1 MEHDPNIF
9 RDSSQVIQE
18 VEEQLERILQKK
30 FRDVD
35 SDLIE
40 RINRE
45 KEAARQRK
53 EEIERDFVKEK
64 TALAEYRTMVRDFE
78 EQRAGLLNEARDR
91 FQKVLK
97 FQSEIET
104 LAKSTVDEI
113 KRVNEIQ
120 ERLEALRT
128 KTAERAAFLKND
140 LHERFGIVAEVMDE
154 EPKPLDLDLD
164 EELEKL
170 RKIKELLA
178 AETAAASL
186 GRLGGQP
193 AADEELAAMDRAVGE
208 TAPSIP
214 GIPDLIS
221 GPAPAQAPAEEP
233 AAPPEPESKPEPAPA
248 APPVPESKPEPAP
261 APPRV
266 PESRPEPALPP
277 MPEFKPEP
285 APAPAPG
292 LSDEEVLAALESYR
306 RTEPAN
312 GSGEIHYFQK
322 DRAIVADPEKL
333 MAAVD
338 RTLDEGQRLSV
349 KLGLT
354 ESPKDQF
361 FIKQE
366 LINWQEGLRALFL
379 RVVKMCEKSSWAL
392 PRYTEDVF
400 NTQVLRRLL
409 ERLSMEN
416 WSNLEEF
423 AGFVAVVADIRR
435 AFLARIEPRG
445 TYLRALK
452 RQVEED

>member
-1 MEHDPNIF
+1 MDHDPNIF

-18 VEEQLERILQKK
+18 VEDQLERILQKK

-35 SDLIE
+35 SELLD

-45 KEAARQRK
+45 KEAARRRK
-53 EEIERDFVKEK
+53 EEIEREFEKEK
-64 TALAEYRTMVRDFE
+64 TALTEYRVMVRDFE

-97 FQSEIET
+97 FQAEIEI

-120 ERLEALRT
+120 ERLEDLRT
-128 KTAERAAFLKND
+128 KTSERAAFLKND
-140 LHERFGIVAEVMDE
+140 LRERFGIVAEVMDD
-154 EPKPLDLDLD
+154 EPKPLGLDLD

-178 AETAAASL
+178 VESAAANL
-186 GRLGGQP
+186 GRLGGLPAPEDELAEMDAAAVQAAPAIPGIQDLIAGSSATAAPTGSTGLSATAAPTGSTGLSATTGSAPADEP
-193 AADEELAAMDRAVGE
+193 AAD
-208 TAPSIP
+208 
-214 GIPDLIS
+214 
-221 GPAPAQAPAEEP
+221 
-233 AAPPEPESKPEPAPA
+233 
-248 APPVPESKPEPAP
+248 
-261 APPRV
+261 
-266 PESRPEPALPP
+266 
-277 MPEFKPEP
+277 EP
-285 APAPAPG
+285 APAPARIAPPAED
-292 LSDEEVLAALESYR
+292 LSEEEIVACLESYR

-322 DRAIVADPEKL
+322 DAIIVADPEKL
-333 MAAVD
+333 LAAVE
-338 RTLDEGQRLSV
+338 RTLEEGQRLSV

-366 LINWQEGLRALFL
+366 LINWQEGLRALIL
-379 RVVKMCEKSSWAL
+379 RVVKMCEKNSWAM
-392 PRYTEDVF
+392 PRYTEEIL
-400 NTQVLRRLL
+400 NPQTLRRLL

-423 AGFVAVVADIRR
+423 AAFTAVMAETRK
-435 AFLARIEPRG
+435 AFQARLEPRLP
-445 TYLRALK
+445 YLLSLK
-452 RQVEED
+452 HQIEEA

>member
-18 VEEQLERILQKK
+18 VEDQLERILQKK

-35 SDLIE
+35 SDLVE

-45 KEAARQRK
+45 KEAARKRK
-53 EEIERDFVKEK
+53 EEIESDFEKEK
-64 TALAEYRTMVRDFE
+64 TALTEYRTMVHDFE

-97 FQSEIET
+97 FQAEIEG
-104 LAKSTVDEI
+104 LAKATVDEI

-120 ERLEALRT
+120 GRLEALRT
-128 KTAERAAFLKND
+128 QTSERAAFLKND
-140 LHERFGIVAEVMDE
+140 LRERFGIVAEVMED
-154 EPKPLDLDLD
+154 EPKPLGFDLD

-178 AETAAASL
+178 IESAAASL

-193 AADEELAAMDRAVGE
+193 VAQEDLAVMDAAADKAGIEIPEIRDLIAGSAADRPE
-208 TAPSIP
+208 TA
-214 GIPDLIS
+214 
-221 GPAPAQAPAEEP
+221 AE
-233 AAPPEPESKPEPAPA
+233 PEPAPRA
-248 APPVPESKPEPAP
+248 AAAP
-261 APPRV
+261 AP
-266 PESRPEPALPP
+266 ELLEAI
-277 MPEFKPEP
+277 
-285 APAPAPG
+285 A
-292 LSDEEVLAALESYR
+292 EEDVVACLESYR

-312 GSGEIHYFQK
+312 GSGEIHYFQR
-322 DRAIVADPEKL
+322 DRIAIADPEKL
-333 MAAVD
+333 LDAVE
-338 RTLDEGQRLSV
+338 RTIEEGQRLSS
-349 KLGLT
+349 KLGQT

-366 LINWQEGLRALFL
+366 IINWQEGLRALFL

-392 PRYTEDVF
+392 PRYTEEII

-416 WSNLEEF
+416 WSNLDEF
-423 AGFVAVVADIRR
+423 AAFSADIAVMRKV
-435 AFLARIEPRG
+435 FQARIEPRLP
-445 TYLRALK
+445 YLLSLK
-452 RQVEED
+452 QEIEED

>member
-18 VEEQLERILQKK
+18 VEDQLERILQKK

-35 SDLIE
+35 SDLVD

-45 KEAARQRK
+45 KEAARKRK
-53 EEIERDFVKEK
+53 EEIERDFEKEK
-64 TALAEYRTMVRDFE
+64 TALNDYRVMVRDFE

-97 FQSEIET
+97 FQAEIET

-120 ERLEALRT
+120 DRLEVLRT
-128 KTAERAAFLKND
+128 KTSERAAFLKND
-140 LHERFGIVAEVMDE
+140 LRERFGIVAEVMEE
-154 EPKPLDLDLD
+154 EPKPLGLDLD

-170 RKIKELLA
+170 RKVKELLA
-178 AETAAASL
+178 IESAAASL

-193 AADEELAAMDRAVGE
+193 AAEEDIAVMDAAANKAAADFPQLR
-208 TAPSIP
+208 
-214 GIPDLIS
+214 DLIAGS
-221 GPAPAQAPAEEP
+221 PSPDR
-233 AAPPEPESKPEPAPA
+233 PEPAPQPAVEA
-248 APPVPESKPEPAP
+248 APPAPEPAP
-261 APPRV
+261 RSAEDV
-266 PESRPEPALPP
+266 SE
-277 MPEFKPEP
+277 
-285 APAPAPG
+285 
-292 LSDEEVLAALESYR
+292 DEAAAVIESYR

-322 DRAIVADPEKL
+322 DRTIVADPEKL
-333 MAAVD
+333 LAAVD
-338 RTLDEGQRLSV
+338 RTLEEGQRLSG

-379 RVVKMCEKSSWAL
+379 RVVKMCEKSSWTL
-392 PRYTEDVF
+392 PRYTEEII
-400 NTQVLRRLL
+400 NTQVLRGLL

-416 WSNLEEF
+416 WSNLEDF
-423 AGFVAVVADIRR
+423 ASFSASMVEIRK
-435 AFLARIEPRG
+435 AFQVRIEPRLA
-445 TYLRALK
+445 YLLALI
-452 RQVEED
+452 REIEAE

>member
-18 VEEQLERILQKK
+18 VEDQLERILQKK

-35 SDLIE
+35 SELVE

-45 KEAARQRK
+45 KDAARLRK
-53 EEIERDFVKEK
+53 EEIEKEFDKEK
-64 TALAEYRTMVRDFE
+64 TALTDYRVMIRDFE

-97 FQSEIET
+97 FQAEIEN

-120 ERLEALRT
+120 DRLEGLRT
-128 KTAERAAFLKND
+128 KTSERAAFLKND
-140 LHERFGIVAEVMDE
+140 LKERFGIVAEVME
-154 EPKPLDLDLD
+154 EESKPLGLDLD

-170 RKIKELLA
+170 RKIKDLLA
-178 AETAAASL
+178 IESAAANL
-186 GRLGGQP
+186 GRMGGEAALREDLAVMDAAADSAGVEIPKLQDLIAGP
-193 AADEELAAMDRAVGE
+193 AA
-208 TAPSIP
+208 
-214 GIPDLIS
+214 PDITEI
-221 GPAPAQAPAEEP
+221 PAEE
-233 AAPPEPESKPEPAPA
+233 APPVETALEPAPEF
-248 APPVPESKPEPAP
+248 VPDAGEMDS
-261 APPRV
+261 
-266 PESRPEPALPP
+266 
-277 MPEFKPEP
+277 
-285 APAPAPG
+285 
-292 LSDEEVLAALESYR
+292 EEDLVAFLETCR

-322 DRAIVADPEKL
+322 DKVIIADPEKIL
-333 MAAVD
+333 AAVD
-338 RTLDEGQRLSV
+338 RTLEEAQRLSL
-349 KLGLT
+349 KLGQT

-379 RVVKMCEKSSWAL
+379 RVIKMCEKSSWSL
-392 PRYTEDVF
+392 PRYTQEIL
-400 NTQVLRRLL
+400 NSQVLRRLL

-423 AGFVAVVADIRR
+423 ASFSAAMSEIRT
-435 AFLARIEPRG
+435 AFQAKTEPRLA
-445 TYLRALK
+445 YLQSLK
-452 RQVEED
+452 REIETE

>member
-1 MEHDPNIF
+1 MQHDPNIF

-18 VEEQLERILQKK
+18 VEDQLERILQKK

-35 SDLIE
+35 STLIE

-45 KEAARQRK
+45 KEEARKRK
-53 EEIERDFVKEK
+53 EEIEHEFEKEK
-64 TALAEYRTMVRDFE
+64 TALADYRSMVQEFE

-97 FQSEIET
+97 FQSEIEG
-104 LAKSTVDEI
+104 LAKATVDEI

-120 ERLEALRT
+120 ERLEGLRT
-128 KTAERAAFLKND
+128 RTAERAAFLKND
-140 LHERFGIVAEVMDE
+140 LRDRFGIVAEVMEE
-154 EPKPLDLDLD
+154 EPKPLELDLD

-178 AETAAASL
+178 IESAAANL
-186 GRLGGQP
+186 GRLGGEP
-193 AADEELAAMDRAVGE
+193 AAEEDLAEMDAAAVK
-208 TAPSIP
+208 TVAPIP
-214 GIPDLIS
+214 GIQDLIA
-221 GPAPAQAPAEEP
+221 GPAHAE
-233 AAPPEPESKPEPAPA
+233 ASGAPA
-248 APPVPESKPEPAP
+248 APEAEAAAREPFPPAPEPL
-261 APPRV
+261 
-266 PESRPEPALPP
+266 PEPDDDLT
-277 MPEFKPEP
+277 
-285 APAPAPG
+285 
-292 LSDEEVLAALESYR
+292 EEEIVAVLESYR

-312 GSGEIHYFQK
+312 GAGEVHYFQK

-338 RTLDEGQRLSV
+338 RTIEEGQRLAAR
-349 KLGLT
+349 LETT

-392 PRYTEDVF
+392 PRHTEEVL
-400 NTQVLRRLL
+400 NPQVLRSLL

-423 AGFVAVVADIRR
+423 AGFSAGWSGIRKD
-435 AFLARIEPRG
+435 FEARLEPRLA
-445 TYLRALK
+445 YLRSLK
-452 RQVEED
+452 RQIEED